1 MPAGLPAS
9 AGAAVDALGAVT
21 GLLGPLAALVDG
33 DPSALIAAAVERL
46 AGATSTIGEQ
56 SEGALAVTGEL
67 RQFFTLLGSLDGWTT
82 HAPPAEEVA
91 ALVAKAFIGADLD
104 LLEAPAL
111 ALANSLSGLDAVLPD
126 GDDLT
131 RWRTGLTTVATTWTA
146 IETRVAADVDWP
158 SLELDLQAAGR
169 AQAELIAAR
178 DRLLAGAVAALGR
191 LDLSGLAAVAA
202 AMRAVPE
209 IPEVRLTPILDGF
222 VAQLR
227 SLRDGLEHWELGP
240 DDVRAVVRGLVQRL
254 RDAIDN
260 SPIGEIRRWLLAF
273 EQRVLAM
280 VDSLPLRAV
289 ADEITG
295 TLDAVAAAVD
305 DVDLDGL
312 LAPVTHFG
320 ETVGAAISG
329 LGGDAVRNTIG
340 QVWDAVDTALN
351 QAATV
356 LGQLR
361 DALDAITGPLGEFTT
376 RVGPA
381 VTAIT
386 DLITEVRVVVD
397 AFDLAQPAAA
407 VVDSLHRA
415 RDVVAAI
422 DVSVLPADAV
432 RLVGDAADALAD
444 VDVSAAVNGPIVAV
458 LDAIDPGPALHAAT
472 DVLGEVATQLAAI
485 DPAQLI
491 ATLDAPVGEVL
502 DGLAALD
509 PAQLQHLIDDAV
521 APVREAI
528 GALDATA
535 VLAPATQAFAELM
548 SGLDGLLDPEPI
560 FAPLQQAYQP
570 VLDVV
575 AALDPAALL
584 DLVTPHMGGV
594 TESFGGAA
602 GGTVGP
608 TAVTGGGAGFS
619 ALPSSV
625 DASSDLFGFRPG
637 DLLVPLIDLHHRLMS
652 ALEGLAADLLDEA
665 AAALNAAFGGRLA
678 ALAPDA
684 VLGRIDD
691 VLARV
696 EGDLGIVATTTAV
709 ADAAHAYQRVTARL
723 AVAAAGATGDAV
735 TVSVRV
741 TGSLPTLDPLRLVAS
756 TGQATAVAAGSRV
769 AATRAD
775 LSALRTAYAVG
786 VARIEQLLPAFV
798 GTGLDGSGLLGALR
812 TLDPAPIRDEVNS
825 LFDEAGQFLVGLG
838 DAVVAA
844 LEELAA
850 AAEDLLLPLNPTALM
865 GLVTRIH
872 GGLLAQVRGDR
883 AGDAGRARAA
893 GVRRRA
899 PATRGARPG
908 PARRPGRCGAPGSAR
923 RPRRGA
929 RRSAP
934 RPGAAARVAGPA
946 PAAAAEPAARP
957 GDGGARPD
965 QPARRGDRRRHPR
978 AAARRRHRPH
988 QGAGPG
994 RDRAARGRLRRGPAG
1009 VPERRGE
1016 RCLRQRLRQC
1026 FGRLTT
1032 IGRAPG
1038 RTARP
1043 PCASCRCPAARR
1055 CAATSTSPAGD
1066 GSTSSPTAPG
1076 CGTATTPRDT
1086 RRRSSTATASGSTTP
1101 SANGPGRRRR
1111 RVGRPPST
1119 STTTGS
1125 RRRSSSAWT
1134 GSCCAPTTARAATAA
1149 RAPCAIPV
1157 RPAGWRSCPTG
1168 PAPWRCASAG

>member
-1 MPAGLPAS
+1 M
-9 AGAAVDALGAVT
+9 
-21 GLLGPLAALVDG
+21 
-33 DPSALIAAAVERL
+33 
-46 AGATSTIGEQ
+46 
-56 SEGALAVTGEL
+56 
-67 RQFFTLLGSLDGWTT
+67 
-82 HAPPAEEVA
+82 
-91 ALVAKAFIGADLD
+91 
-104 LLEAPAL
+104 
-111 ALANSLSGLDAVLPD
+111 
-126 GDDLT
+126 
-131 RWRTGLTTVATTWTA
+131 
-146 IETRVAADVDWP
+146 
-158 SLELDLQAAGR
+158 
-169 AQAELIAAR
+169 
-178 DRLLAGAVAALGR
+178 AALGR
-191 LDLSGLAAVAA
+191 LDLSGLGAVAA

-305 DVDLDGL
+305 GVDLDGL
-312 LAPVTHFG
+312 LAPVTHLG

-361 DALDAITGPLGEFTT
+361 DALDAVTGPLGEFTS

-407 VVDSLHRA
+407 VVDTLHRA

-444 VDVSAAVNGPIVAV
+444 IDVSAAVNGPIARV

-472 DVLGEVATQLAAI
+472 DVLAEVATQLAAI

-509 PAQLQHLIDDAV
+509 PAQLQRLIDDAV

-584 DLVTPHMGGV
+584 DLVVPHMGGV

-608 TAVTGGGAGFS
+608 SRGHGTAAPGS
-619 ALPSSV
+619 ASLPSSV

-665 AAALNAAFGGRLA
+665 AAALHVAFGGRLA

-756 TGQATAVAAGSRV
+756 SGQATAVAAGSRV

-786 VARIEQLLPAFV
+786 VARVERLLPDFV
-798 GTGLDGSGLLGALR
+798 GSR
-812 TLDPAPIRDEVNS
+812 S
-825 LFDEAGQFLVGLG
+825 
-838 DAVVAA
+838 
-844 LEELAA
+844 
-850 AAEDLLLPLNPTALM
+850 
-865 GLVTRIH
+865 
-872 GGLLAQVRGDR
+872 
-883 AGDAGRARAA
+883 
-893 GVRRRA
+893 RRL
-899 PATRGARPG
+899 G
-908 PARRPGRCGAPGSAR
+908 PARRAAHPRPRTDPRRGQLAVRRGRPVPR
-923 RPRRGA
+923 RPRRRRRRRPGGA
-929 RRSAP
+929 RR
-934 RPGAAARVAGPA
+934 RRRGPA
-946 PAAAAEPAARP
+946 PAAQPVGPVRA
-957 GDGGARPD
+957 GARASTAVWSPRS
-965 QPARRGDRRRHPR
+965 RRSRRRRSPST
-978 AAARRRHRPH
+978 
-988 QGAGPG
+988 
-994 RDRAARGRLRRGPAG
+994 
-1009 VPERRGE
+1009 
-1016 RCLRQRLRQC
+1016 
-1026 FGRLTT
+1026 FGWCS
-1032 IGRAPG
+1032 
-1038 RTARP
+1038 P
-1043 PCASCRCPAARR
+1043 PCAGSSRR
-1055 CAATSTSPAGD
+1055 STRP
-1066 GSTSSPTAPG
+1066 SSPPRS
-1076 CGTATTPRDT
+1076 TPCARAC
-1086 RRRSSTATASGSTTP
+1086 ST
-1101 SANGPGRRRR
+1101 
-1111 RVGRPPST
+1111 PST
-1119 STTTGS
+1119 SCSTVCSPTP
-1125 RRRSSSAWT
+1125 RRCTRCRPSSSSSGRA
-1134 GSCCAPTTARAATAA
+1134 SCSPR
-1149 RAPCAIPV
+1149 
-1157 RPAGWRSCPTG
+1157 
-1168 PAPWRCASAG
+1168 

>member
-1 MPAGLPAS
+1 MPTLDLGIDAGALSQLSALPDQILTAVATAREALAGADSGDGTNALGSLVAGLGDLPGQLANLPDLGPALAGLQGLRDLVPAGLPAS
-9 AGAAVDALGAVT
+9 AGVAVDALGGIT

-67 RQFFTLLGSLDGWTT
+67 RQFFTLLGSLDGWTA

-126 GDDLT
+126 GADLT
-131 RWRTGLTTVATTWTA
+131 SWRAGLTTVATTWTA
-146 IETRVAADVDWP
+146 IEARVAADVDWP

-191 LDLSGLAAVAA
+191 LDLSGLGAVAA

-209 IPEVRLTPILDGF
+209 VPEVRLTPILDGF

-227 SLRDGLEHWELGP
+227 SLRDGLEHWELSP

-340 QVWDAVDTALN
+340 QVWDAVETALN

-361 DALDAITGPLGEFTT
+361 DALDAVSGPVGEFTT

-386 DLITEVRVVVD
+386 DLVTEVRVVVD

-407 VVDSLHRA
+407 VIDSLHRA

-444 VDVSAAVNGPIVAV
+444 VDISAAVNGPIVAV

-472 DVLGEVATQLAAI
+472 DVLGEVAAQLAAI

-509 PAQLQHLIDDAV
+509 PAQLQRLIDEAV
-521 APVREAI
+521 TPVREAI
-528 GALDATA
+528 GLLDATA

-575 AALDPAALL
+575 AALDPAALF
-584 DLVTPHMGGV
+584 DLVAPHIGGV

-652 ALEGLAADLLDEA
+652 ALEGLAGDLLDEA
-665 AAALNAAFGGRLA
+665 AAALHVAFGGRLA

-691 VLARV
+691 VLAGV

-723 AVAAAGATGDAV
+723 AVAAAGVTGDAV

-741 TGSLPTLDPLRLVAS
+741 SASLPTLDPLRLVAS
-756 TGQATAVAAGSRV
+756 SGQATAVAAGCAF

-786 VARIEQLLPAFV
+786 VAVVERLLPDFV
-798 GTGLDGSGLLGALR
+798 GSGLDGSGLLGALR

-825 LFDEAGQFLVGLG
+825 LFDEAGVFLAGLG

-844 LEELAA
+844 LEEVAA
-850 AAEDLLLPLNPTALM
+850 AAEDLLLPLNPSALFELVSRIHA
-865 GLVTRIH
+865 GLVAQVEALAPETLAEHVRLVFAAVRRQLEALDPAQLAAQVDAVRQ
-872 GGLLAQVRGDR
+872 GLL
-883 AGDAGRARAA
+883 DALEALLDGLL
-893 GVRRRA
+893 
-899 PATRGARPG
+899 PD
-908 PARRPGRCGAPGSAR
+908 
-923 RPRRGA
+923 
-929 RRSAP
+929 
-934 RPGAAARVAGPA
+934 PA
-946 PAAAAEPAARP
+946 PLHTLQAQLQQLRP
-957 GDGGARPD
+957 S
-965 QPARRGDRRRHPR
+965 Q
-978 AAARRRHRPH
+978 
-988 QGAGPG
+988 
-994 RDRAARGRLRRGPAG
+994 L
-1009 VPERRGE
+1009 
-1016 RCLRQRLRQC
+1016 L
-1026 FGRLTT
+1026 
-1032 IGRAPG
+1032 AP
-1038 RTARP
+1038 
-1043 PCASCRCPAARR
+1043 
-1055 CAATSTSPAGD
+1055 
-1066 GSTSSPTAPG
+1066 
-1076 CGTATTPRDT
+1076 
-1086 RRRSSTATASGSTTP
+1086 
-1101 SANGPGRRRR
+1101 
-1111 RVGRPPST
+1111 V
-1119 STTTGS
+1119 
-1125 RRRSSSAWT
+1125 
-1134 GSCCAPTTARAATAA
+1134 TAA
-1149 RAPCAIPV
+1149 LAPISQLAGAIDTDALVQPLVDGIDRIKEQVPVVIAQLEAAFDEVLRAFPEGGV
-1157 RPAGWRSCPTG
+1157 SGVSG
-1168 PAPWRCASAG
+1168 NVSASASVG